1 MRLKTAQDV
10 IGIWRS
16 GQIAGELHQEL
27 RQMLKP
33 GVTTAAL
40 DAFAR
45 RFITQHDA
53 TPTFLGYR
61 GYPAAVCVSIN
72 DEIVHGIP
80 GERRVEQGDLVSID
94 LGVTLDDYISDTAW
108 SWWIAE
114 DGPVET
120 FESMEPATGRLCE
133 GTLAGLRAGIAAV
146 ATDQPLRKLSR
157 AIEEQLRGSRLG
169 VIRDLTG
176 HGVGF
181 ELHEEPTIHN
191 FDTGARGPILRA
203 GAVLAI
209 EPMATL
215 GSEEI
220 LLGADNWT
228 YRTADGSLA
237 AHYEHTVALWD
248 NEVFVLT
255 DHRDDAARQAF
266 GSSA

>member
-1 MRLKTAQDV
+1 MRLKTARDV
-10 IGIWRS
+10 AGIWRS
-16 GQIAGELHQEL
+16 GQVASKLHLEL
-27 RQMLKP
+27 REMLKP

-45 RFITQHDA
+45 RFIEQHDA
-53 TPTFLGYR
+53 MPTFLGYR
-61 GYPAAVCVSIN
+61 GYPAALCVSIN

-80 GERRVEQGDLVSID
+80 GERRIEQGDLVSID
-94 LGVTLDDYISDTAW
+94 LGVTLGNYISDTAW
-108 SWWIAE
+108 SWWITE
-114 DGPVET
+114 NGPADT
-120 FESMEPATGRLCE
+120 FQEMDAAAARLCE
-133 GTLAGLRAGIAAV
+133 GTLASLRAGIAAV
-146 ATDQPLRKLSR
+146 ATDQPIRRLSR
-157 AIEEQLRGSRLG
+157 AIEEVLRSNRLG

-181 ELHEEPTIHN
+181 DLHEEPTIHN
-191 FDTGARGPILRA
+191 YDTGGRGPIMRA

-215 GSEEI
+215 GSEKI

-237 AHYEHTVALWD
+237 AHFEHTVALWD
-248 NEVFVLT
+248 SQSFVLT
-255 DHRDDAARQAF
+255 DHLDDSARQAF

>member
-1 MRLKTAQDV
+1 MRLKTARDL

-16 GQIAGELHQEL
+16 GQVASRLHHEL
-27 RQMLKP
+27 REMLKP

-45 RFITQHDA
+45 RFIAQHDA
-53 TPTFLGYR
+53 TPAFLGYR
-61 GYPAAVCVSIN
+61 GYPAALCISIN

-80 GERRVEQGDLVSID
+80 GERRIKQGELVSID
-94 LGVTLDDYISDTAW
+94 LGVTLDNYISDTAW
-108 SWWIAE
+108 SWWITAG
-114 DGPVET
+114 GPADS
-120 FESMEPATGRLCE
+120 FQQMEPAAGRLCQ

-146 ATDQPLRKLSR
+146 ATDQPIRKLSR
-157 AIEEQLRGSRLG
+157 AIEEKLRGSQLG

-181 ELHEEPTIHN
+181 DLHEEPTIHN
-191 FDTGARGPILRA
+191 FDTGARGPILRP

-237 AHYEHTVALWD
+237 AHFEHTVALWD
-248 NEVFVLT
+248 KQTFVLT
-255 DHRDDAARQAF
+255 DHLNDIAAQAF
-266 GSSA
+266 GGSA